1 MPVCVCCCSYAGST
15 YTLDSRAE
23 VALLDSTINIAPDN
37 NTAADDEK
45 FGPRVLAAGTAVLH
59 LADVTLTRCGQTG
72 LQRGC
77 VQFQG

>member
-1 MPVCVCCCSYAGST
+1 LVCALCSYGASP
-15 YTLDSRAE
+15 YTLDARAE
-23 VALLDSTINIAPDN
+23 VALLDSSITIAPDN
-37 NTAADDEK
+37 ATAADDEK
-45 FGPRVLAAGTAVLH
+45 FGPRVLAAGTGVLH